1 MSFPDYKG
9 KTVGFAKVMGEL
21 PVSDGELAYEIV
33 GFTATEEGFLES
45 KSLNMPLIPYEW
57 LQPVS
62 LSVTVVGVTGVHE
75 SVASGK
81 APTSTYDAVV
91 SSVENIP
98 EFENVYAMKFIEM
111 NGETPDLLILSS
123 LGVFR
128 FSPSYRDSVFRSPLG
143 CTDKYNFS
151 HSSEYASPGLA
162 EQYLFKSKILVKSGS
177 GGEQYLSRRLT
188 SIIPQSKPMFP
199 AQMETV
205 GNRIYFT
212 YCDGGGAY
220 VWDGH
225 RVREFGYQSSPSP
238 PYVLGPTSNK
248 LAAGDS
254 GWNNG
259 GGFSDG
265 GRIGTINPSLTNITE
280 DDIVVSCGGI
290 EDGLWYYAVVFEN
303 QDGSYSATSERSSR
317 VSIQFHVTHPESERT
332 RWGLG
337 FLRRRFW
344 LSSIPKG
351 PQGTVARIL
360 LRTSNLSS
368 LPPGDTGELRF
379 LHRIPNNSAQQ
390 YMDDIPDSELGGVWE
405 DRRNAPPGFY
415 FMKYFG
421 GSMFV
426 MRTEDH
432 PSRIWWSEQGTVT
445 GSIPESFMQNSWR
458 DIFPETGSITGAYSA
473 SIDGKQTLLVFKD
486 SATHFV
492 SDSYE
497 QPGTSG
503 WSFGTLSTIA
513 GAAGPNLC
521 QSTPDGSVIWYGNGT
536 FWMWG
541 KETPGVIDIGS
552 PIRKK
557 LSKINGDAE
566 RFGVSWVTKKNKEIV
581 FCLPFEDSN
590 VPNVQF
596 IWDYRNRGW
605 RIRGDI
611 QPTAV
616 ETIGD
621 LTLVANNTSEDR
633 WGTQRIYSYS
643 SNILVYQ
650 RGYAS
655 KKNTQWLYGYYPS
668 KVYWYKSGWQSFSE
682 FGPEFHSTHRTAD
695 SVFTMQERSLTMP
708 EVKTYSDWNF
718 DWPVNE
724 ESIYSVNPEQADKI
738 AFWDG
743 SDAGI
748 VLTYGSGG
756 LFSELDDP
764 TRGFY
769 GPDPYWYST
778 GRYSNSTFRERR
790 TFTHRLPLD
799 VPSSTVF
806 SVTVSGSLGVNVALI
821 SVDAY
826 GPESSG
832 PTSRSPAAYEG

>member
-57 LQPVS
+57 LQPVYALEEDADPD
-62 LSVTVVGVTGVHE
+62 LSEEV
-75 SVASGK
+75 SPSGK
-81 APTSTYDAVV
+81 APVSTSGLVV
-91 SSVENIP
+91 GSVENIP

-212 YCDGGGAY
+212 YCDGGGAF

-265 GRIGTINPSLTNITE
+265 GRIGTINPSLTNIA
-280 DDIVVSCGGI
+280 DDVAVACGGI

-426 MRTEDH
+426 MRTEEH
-432 PSRIWWSEQGTVT
+432 PSRIWLSEQGTVT

-596 IWDYRNRGW
+596 ICDYRNRGW

-621 LTLVANNTSEDR
+621 LTLVANNTSESSN
-633 WGTQRIYSYS
+633 GKQEYYQLS

-650 RGYAS
+650 RGYAR
-655 KKNTQWLYGYYPS
+655 KKYQWLYGYYPLGM
-668 KVYWYKSGWQSFSE
+668 YGYKSGWQSFSE
-682 FGPEFHSTHRTAD
+682 FGPGFHSTHRTAD
-695 SVFTMQERSLTMP
+695 SVFTMQERTLTMP
-708 EVKTYSDWNF
+708 KVRTYSDWNF
-718 DWPVNE
+718 DSPVNQ
-724 ESIYSVNPEQADKI
+724 ESIYSVNPEQADEI
-738 AFWDG
+738 IFWDG
-743 SDAGI
+743 FDASTN
-748 VLTYGSGG
+748 LTNGS
-756 LFSELDDP
+756 LSSRFSETDVP
-764 TRGFY
+764 RMGFY
-769 GPDPYWYST
+769 GPEPYTYGYRSF
-778 GRYSNSTFRERR
+778 SRERR

-799 VPSSTVF
+799 IPSSTVF
-806 SVTVSGSLGVNVALI
+806 SIMVSGTFGADIALVSI
-821 SVDAY
+821 DAY